1 MTCVC
6 FRLVAEPD
14 KLSTWNSSEAVKEI
28 LKLVATHPVHRH
40 LYLAQRKREQC
51 LEDSGRMIGRE
62 PWVNGVDSRQVR
74 SEIRKA
80 EGASEDEL
88 HKIFNSLYMTVSLEQ
103 WTAFVGRCEAEMTFQ
118 NKIDRIA
125 YLVMASHKNLLK
137 GPRTIK
143 IASWVNLMNNILGD
157 KKKMQQAEV
166 SRKWN
171 EMKNQKFYDS
181 LLELNNRFDFKSDNI
196 SADFF
201 KRLKENVKLMH
212 QKYNP

>member
-1 MTCVC
+1 M
-6 FRLVAEPD
+6 R
-14 KLSTWNSSEAVKEI
+14 
-28 LKLVATHPVHRH
+28 
-40 LYLAQRKREQC
+40 
-51 LEDSGRMIGRE
+51 GRE
-62 PWVNGVDSRQVR
+62 PWVDGVDSRQVR

-88 HKIFNSLYMTVSLEQ
+88 HTIFNSLYITISLEQ
-103 WTAFVGRCEAEMTFQ
+103 WTTFVGRCEAEMTFQ

-125 YLVMASHKNLLK
+125 YLVMASHNNWLK

-171 EMKNQKFYDS
+171 EMKSQKFYDS